1 MRNHNVVFVCM
12 DSMYIKENLQ
22 VYKYPTYKETITL
35 CPLSTFL
42 VIYQRGLMCY
52 TQIIIY
58 NVGTNEQD
66 LKRVVLDTKVF
77 SIDGRVE

>member
-1 MRNHNVVFVCM
+1 
-12 DSMYIKENLQ
+12 
-22 VYKYPTYKETITL
+22 
-35 CPLSTFL
+35 
-42 VIYQRGLMCY
+42 MCY

-58 NVGTNEQD
+58 NVGINEQD